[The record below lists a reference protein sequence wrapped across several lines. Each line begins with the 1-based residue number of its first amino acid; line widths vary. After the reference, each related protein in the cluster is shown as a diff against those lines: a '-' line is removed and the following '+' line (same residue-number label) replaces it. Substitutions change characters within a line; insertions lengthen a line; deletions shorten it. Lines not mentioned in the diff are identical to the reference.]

1 MSSHSYEQ
9 SWLGNTNMA
18 HKIIF
23 NFKHNIY
30 LILNLKNENIK
41 ETWDQDLENIGS
53 QTAVPSCTISF
64 KDPVFWFS
72 EQILY
77 NFYIGEKNLKE

>member
-30 LILNLKNENIK
+30 LILNLKNDENIK

-53 QTAVPSCTISF
+53 QTAVPSLYHQFQGPSLLI
-64 KDPVFWFS
+64 FWTDT
-72 EQILY
+72 L
-77 NFYIGEKNLKE
+77 